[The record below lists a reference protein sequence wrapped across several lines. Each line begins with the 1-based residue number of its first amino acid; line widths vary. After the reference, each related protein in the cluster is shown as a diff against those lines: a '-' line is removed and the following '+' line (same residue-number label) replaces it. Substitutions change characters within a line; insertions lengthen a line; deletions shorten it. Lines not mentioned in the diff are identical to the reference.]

1 MFVCL
6 CYYWEPRV
14 VDTFD
19 FERRKSEIFL
29 LRPIIRNE
37 TVVFDRS
44 IRSITMFTTQ
54 FIKLYL
60 ADVSIIINIFLI
72 VKYQRLHIKY
82 STSI

>member
-1 MFVCL
+1 M
-6 CYYWEPRV
+6 

-37 TVVFDRS
+37 TFVFDRS

-72 VKYQRLHIKY
+72 VK
-82 STSI
+82 